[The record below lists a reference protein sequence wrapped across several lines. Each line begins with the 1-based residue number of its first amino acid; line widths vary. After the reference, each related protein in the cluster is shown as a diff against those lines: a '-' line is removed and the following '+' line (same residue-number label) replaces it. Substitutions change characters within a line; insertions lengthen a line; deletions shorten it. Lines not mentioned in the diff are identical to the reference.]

1 VSSRPL
7 FALLLFAFLV
17 SLLPGCSANKRV
29 TILVDGERRVIE
41 TQASNV
47 AQALLEQNITLG
59 DQDRV
64 EPPDYTPL
72 ERASTIKIVRVA
84 INTETA
90 REPIEFEREY
100 AREENLPEGQVR
112 VSRLG
117 VNGEA
122 EIEYQVTLED
132 GREVSRRE
140 IARRTIQ
147 APVNELLLVGT
158 QGAVAAVTIT
168 GTLAYIGKGNAW
180 IVRGSTTERRP
191 LTTTGDLDGRV
202 FDLSPDGKYLLYSR
216 NTDSGQPTT
225 DNGAASSSAVSRPL
239 SGSLNTL
246 WIIDT
251 VPFNA
256 EARRVPLENI
266 LSAQWA
272 PDGSA
277 FVAYTGGEKTQG
289 APGWKAY
296 NDLNIAAVYGIT
308 ETFQVTDTDIQ
319 TETVW
324 INPTPRPSDTPPP
337 TAALDP
343 NITVVPDPN
352 VPPTLPP
359 PTLTPRPPARPFTRT
374 LYITSTRVTTI
385 AQTAQTPLTTTTRTI
400 IPRGAPAPYSW
411 WGGAFAWSPDTKIFG
426 YALADQIGLIAPEA
440 GGRRALKQFAY
451 YNARGDWVWIP
462 QLTWSPDARFLAAT
476 IHAPPNGAE
485 PAPDATGFDVWL
497 FARDGS
503 LALPLARNTGMWAFP
518 AWSPLDARGQ
528 SKIAYGVAQNQ
539 ANSERSLYALYI
551 MDRDGSNRER
561 IFPAIENALDGVRV
575 AQFAWAPDASQLI
588 ALREGDLWL
597 YDLASKTWA
606 PLTANGDSKLARWK

>member
-1 VSSRPL
+1 MSLRTPPL
-7 FALLLFAFLV
+7 LTFCLFAFLV

-72 ERASTIKIVRVA
+72 ERAATIQIVRVA
-84 INTETA
+84 IKTETA

-117 VNGEA
+117 ANGQA
-122 EIEYQVTLED
+122 EIDYQITLED

-140 IARRTIQ
+140 ITRRVIQ

-158 QGAVAAVTIT
+158 QGAVAAVPLT

-180 IVRGSTTERRP
+180 IVRGSTAERRP

-216 NTDSGQPTT
+216 AETDK
-225 DNGAASSSAVSRPL
+225 
-239 SGSLNTL
+239 LNSVWL
-246 WIIDT
+246 IDT

-324 INPTPRPSDTPPP
+324 INPTPLPSAPPP
-337 TAALDP
+337 H
-343 NITVVPDPN
+343 
-352 VPPTLPP
+352 
-359 PTLTPRPPARPFTRT
+359 RGARPEYYRCAGPQCAADAAAANFDAA
-374 LYITSTRVTTI
+374 S
-385 AQTAQTPLTTTTRTI
+385 A
-400 IPRGAPAPYSW
+400 GAA
-411 WGGAFAWSPDTKIFG
+411 I
-426 YALADQIGLIAPEA
+426 YAHDVYHQHARDDHRANRADAAYDDDARHHSARRARALQLVGRRFCVVARRENIWLCA
-440 GGRRALKQFAY
+440 GGPNRFDCARSGRTARIETIRVLQCARRLGLDSAISVVARRAFFGGDDSRA
-451 YNARGDWVWIP
+451 AEWRG
-462 QLTWSPDARFLAAT
+462 TRAGRHRF
-476 IHAPPNGAE
+476 
-485 PAPDATGFDVWL
+485 
-497 FARDGS
+497 
-503 LALPLARNTGMWAFP
+503 
-518 AWSPLDARGQ
+518 
-528 SKIAYGVAQNQ
+528 
-539 ANSERSLYALYI
+539 
-551 MDRDGSNRER
+551 
-561 IFPAIENALDGVRV
+561 
-575 AQFAWAPDASQLI
+575 
-588 ALREGDLWL
+588 
-597 YDLASKTWA
+597 
-606 PLTANGDSKLARWK
+606 

>member
-1 VSSRPL
+1 MSSRPL

-337 TAALDP
+337 
-343 NITVVPDPN
+343 
-352 VPPTLPP
+352 
-359 PTLTPRPPARPFTRT
+359 PRRSIR
-374 LYITSTRVTTI
+374 I
-385 AQTAQTPLTTTTRTI
+385 
-400 IPRGAPAPYSW
+400 
-411 WGGAFAWSPDTKIFG
+411 
-426 YALADQIGLIAPEA
+426 
-440 GGRRALKQFAY
+440 
-451 YNARGDWVWIP
+451 
-462 QLTWSPDARFLAAT
+462 
-476 IHAPPNGAE
+476 
-485 PAPDATGFDVWL
+485 
-497 FARDGS
+497 
-503 LALPLARNTGMWAFP
+503 LPLCRTPMCRRRCRRRP
-518 AWSPLDARGQ
+518 
-528 SKIAYGVAQNQ
+528 
-539 ANSERSLYALYI
+539 
-551 MDRDGSNRER
+551 
-561 IFPAIENALDGVRV
+561 
-575 AQFAWAPDASQLI
+575 
-588 ALREGDLWL
+588 
-597 YDLASKTWA
+597 
-606 PLTANGDSKLARWK
+606 